1 MKYNERRIWSAKV
14 DVLVVLF
21 LLLIVTACSKSNVA
35 QPTSPDPH
43 KAIARSLSI
52 VGIANPENPKVL
64 RVLFYG
70 QSISSTHWTDQAI
83 NNLRA
88 AYPNVT
94 FDSRN
99 LALGGFD
106 SGKLE
111 RTTERDIAEF
121 YPDLIVFHVYGDH
134 RAYERIIRLFRSKT
148 SADIVVQTDHVT
160 ATPEPVCD
168 EGLQLRWSPPPGCTG
183 HIWFK
188 QRNWEDFMS
197 GVWLPTLATRYGL
210 AVEPRRERWDAYL
223 QMRGMKPAELL
234 VDMPHPNEQGWTLM
248 ADLFTR
254 WFKALVAS
262 SNDNAPPERGVM
274 SFAAP
279 ISGSTTSYQFEGNRI
294 ELISNGPLNGKVT
307 VTIDG
312 KRPQNLDGCWLDSRV
327 SRLPNVPDWPA
338 LSQVKVD
345 PSYHKADT
353 WTLHVTNL
361 NDKQTAFDFT
371 LSSAS
376 AGYDGSGKADEPF
389 SSISG
394 LVNIEPIDWTIAYAA
409 SVSSKRLPEGYTMSW
424 TRSFVCS
431 DQEAVV
437 LTNGSREQRY
447 LIATGLPN
455 VRHNVKIRIENDASI
470 IKEVRTYMPQLLN

>member
-1 MKYNERRIWSAKV
+1 MKFKTRRIRSAKL
-14 DVLVVLF
+14 DFLVLLF

-35 QPTSPDPH
+35 PPKSPDPL

-52 VGIANPENPKVL
+52 VRSATPENPKVL

-70 QSISSTHWTDQAI
+70 QSISSPHWTDQAI
-83 NNLRA
+83 NNLRSS
-88 AYPNVT
+88 YPNVT

-134 RAYERIIRLFRSKT
+134 TAYERIIRLFRSNT
-148 SADIVVQTDHVT
+148 SADIIVQTDHVT
-160 ATPEPVCD
+160 TTPEPVCD
-168 EGLQLRWSPPPGCTG
+168 EGLQLRWSPPPGCNG

-197 GVWLPTLATRYGL
+197 GIWLPTMATKYGL
-210 AVEPRRERWDAYL
+210 AVEPRRERWNAYL
-223 QMRGMKPAELL
+223 QTRVMKPADLL
-234 VDMPHPNEQGWTLM
+234 ADMPHPNEQGWTLM
-248 ADLFTR
+248 ADLFTS
-254 WFKALVAS
+254 WFKELVADFDDS
-262 SNDNAPPERGVM
+262 APPEVSVK

-279 ISGSTTSYQFEGNRI
+279 IRGSTTNYQFNGNRI
-294 ELISNGPLNGKVT
+294 ELIATGPLNGKVT

-312 KRPQNLDGCWLDSRV
+312 KRSQNLDGCWLDSRV

-353 WTLHVTNL
+353 WALRVTNL
-361 NDKQTAFDFT
+361 NDNQTAFDFT
-371 LSSAS
+371 LSRAS

-389 SSISG
+389 SSNSG
-394 LVNIEPIDWTIAYAA
+394 VVNIEPIDWTIAYAA
-409 SVSSKRLPEGYTMSW
+409 SVSGKRLPEGYTMSW
-424 TRSFVCS
+424 SRSFVCN
-431 DQEAVV
+431 DQDEVV
-437 LTNGSREQRY
+437 MTNGSREYRY

-455 VRHNVKIRIENDASI
+455 VRHNVKISIEKDAST